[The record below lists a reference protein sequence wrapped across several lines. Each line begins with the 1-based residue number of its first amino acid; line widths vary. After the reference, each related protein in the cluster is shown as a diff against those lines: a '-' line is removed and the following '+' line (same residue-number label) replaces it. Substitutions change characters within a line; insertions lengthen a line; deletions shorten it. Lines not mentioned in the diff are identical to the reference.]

1 MISHE
6 LETLANHH
14 LEDFPLGLSCAEIA
28 SESIDWWQIIRIGRD
43 WMCTSCISCMPYT
56 VCIYKSRQCH
66 TRLQNTCP
74 QSAKS
79 SPKHAHRTT
88 SRNGLKHFRH
98 FSMLKLTR
106 HGHPTY
112 LVPVVRFHSLSLRCT
127 IYTTSKYTPLYPE
140 QYAPHVDLYL
150 PVFYIRDNPLAGPTG
165 VT

>member
-1 MISHE
+1 MLRLLRNQLIDGKLSGLDVIGCARRAFLACHI
-6 LETLANHH
+6 LYASTRVGNATLGYKI
-14 LEDFPLGLSCAEIA
+14 LP
-28 SESIDWWQIIRIGRD
+28 SECQI
-43 WMCTSCISCMPYT
+43 
-56 VCIYKSRQCH
+56 
-66 TRLQNTCP
+66 
-74 QSAKS
+74 QSQ
-79 SPKHAHRTT
+79 HAHRTT